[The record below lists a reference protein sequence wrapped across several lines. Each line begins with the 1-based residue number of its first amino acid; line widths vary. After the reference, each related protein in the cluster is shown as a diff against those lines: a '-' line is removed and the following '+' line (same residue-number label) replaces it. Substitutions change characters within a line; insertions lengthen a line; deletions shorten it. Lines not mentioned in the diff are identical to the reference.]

1 MRGGAQARL
10 FPVDVEV
17 SRRLGG
23 EMRIIG
29 FVTDHAVV
37 VRTLSHIEHR
47 GIYARET
54 MGVAAKGNRPLTSVK
69 TSVTSR
75 LPMNRTVRD
84 G

>member
-37 VRTLSHIEHR
+37 VRILSHIEHR
-47 GIYARET
+47 GIYAR
-54 MGVAAKGNRPLTSVK
+54 ARPWAWRRRV
-69 TSVTSR
+69 
-75 LPMNRTVRD
+75 TVRSRPSRRA
-84 G
+84 